1 MKPIVPH
8 VMSTSMV
15 WMKYLNNNWTD
26 DSEKKT
32 RRPITHFYDT
42 ESMPTAF
49 VFKSKHNTVLLSQFL
64 PGVYKSTHPYV
75 SLSLSGQILVPI
87 ASLPCKVQLH
97 TDTQTFTAAG
107 IETESS

>member
-1 MKPIVPH
+1 
-8 VMSTSMV
+8 
-15 WMKYLNNNWTD
+15 
-26 DSEKKT
+26 
-32 RRPITHFYDT
+32 
-42 ESMPTAF
+42 MPTAF

-64 PGVYKSTHPYV
+64 PGVYMSTHPYV